1 MKKRTLV
8 AGAVVVLVAAG
19 SIVVATRG
27 GLWSDGAVA
36 QATRQNG
43 PRAVPVE
50 VVTAIKKVV
59 PVRLEALGSVTP
71 IASVAV
77 KSRVDSEITSVHF
90 RDGALVREGDLL
102 FTLDSRTIEAQVRQ
116 VEGVLAGAKANLE
129 QAERDVAR
137 YTELIAKNATT
148 LVTLQNART
157 QTRSEER
164 RVGKECRSRWSPYH

>member
-59 PVRLEALGSVTP
+59 PVRLEVLGSVTP

-77 KSRVDSEITSVHF
+77 KSRVDSEITGVHF
-90 RDGALVREGDLL
+90 RDGALVDRK
-102 FTLDSRTIEAQVRQ
+102 S
-116 VEGVLAGAKANLE
+116 
-129 QAERDVAR
+129 
-137 YTELIAKNATT
+137 
-148 LVTLQNART
+148 
-157 QTRSEER
+157 TRLNSSHLGISYA
-164 RVGKECRSRWSPYH
+164 V

>member
-1 MKKRTLV
+1 GEWGEATGRARKGRRGRAMKRRTLV

-19 SIVVATRG
+19 SSVVATRG

-59 PVRLEALGSVTP
+59 PVRLEVLGSVTP

-77 KSRVDSEITSVHF
+77 KARVDSEITAVHF

-102 FTLDSRTIEAQVRQ
+102 FTLDSRTIEAQVR
-116 VEGVLAGAKANLE
+116 
-129 QAERDVAR
+129 
-137 YTELIAKNATT
+137 
-148 LVTLQNART
+148 
-157 QTRSEER
+157 
-164 RVGKECRSRWSPYH
+164 

>member
-1 MKKRTLV
+1 MLEGSSRITKESLWAGHLEREEAPGRSLKSLRGTVMKKRTLV

-19 SIVVATRG
+19 SIAVATRG
-27 GLWSDGAVA
+27 GWWSDGAVA

-59 PVRLEALGSVTP
+59 PVRLEVLGSVTP

-77 KSRVDSEITSVHF
+77 KARVDSEITAVHF

-102 FTLDSRTIEAQVRQ
+102 FTLDSRTLEAQVRQ
-116 VEGVLAGAKANLE
+116 VEGLLAGA
-129 QAERDVAR
+129 
-137 YTELIAKNATT
+137 
-148 LVTLQNART
+148 
-157 QTRSEER
+157 
-164 RVGKECRSRWSPYH
+164 